1 MKQVVRIGGVEFT
14 VIGEQSYTT
23 KYASQKDLF
32 DCYTRPSVRKIGIWK
47 SWVQWFDKY
56 VDYEQIGV
64 RSYNLH
70 FFTIDAIGY
79 VPQLNGIYYFYITST
94 RYELIKLV

>member
-1 MKQVVRIGGVEFT
+1 MKEVVKIGGVEFT
-14 VIGEQSYTT
+14 IIGEQSWVT

-32 DCYTRPSVRKIGIWK
+32 DCYTRPSARKIGIWK

-64 RSYNLH
+64 RSYNAN

-79 VPQLNGIYYFYITST
+79 VPQLNDCYYFYITST
-94 RYELIKLV
+94 RHELIKLV